1 MFLLQPNSQSAL
13 AVVLWYHN
21 RQISESSPVRSPL
34 PLLPHQL
41 MSYFAVWH
49 HLSFCENPHK
59 TTSQQLDNSST
70 RPCGEKEEGASYHY
84 SLLERSGKR
93 KPILRAISNMSIRAL
108 SPALAVKFNISP
120 GRWQHFPMWPL
131 FLQRDKGKRT
141 EMTGTQHVGNLK
153 HQFIHYITIK
163 MVLVIFHYQ
172 NNILV
177 FCTSVIW

>member
-1 MFLLQPNSQSAL
+1 M
-13 AVVLWYHN
+13 
-21 RQISESSPVRSPL
+21 QISFHVFGVVAQWTTHIMIQD
-34 PLLPHQL
+34 LLREPSIL
-41 MSYFAVWH
+41 V
-49 HLSFCENPHK
+49 P
-59 TTSQQLDNSST
+59 
-70 RPCGEKEEGASYHY
+70 AS
-84 SLLERSGKR
+84 
-93 KPILRAISNMSIRAL
+93 AIRAL
-108 SPALAVKFNISP
+108 SPALAVKFKISP

-153 HQFIHYITIK
+153 LQFLHYITIQ